1 MPGTGRTRCP
11 SAANRQLARHTA
23 AYTAGLEF
31 HDLFHHNRGSV
42 PRCPAC
48 GDILGRFVRGH
59 SDQPATSTGVTAGTA
74 RRSAARGRGA
84 LGGGRRSRTTRC
96 LAEPAV
102 RVQVGGVQP
111 GIQQDLLPGGERRL
125 VANRPPLGS
134 TGCGTRP
141 GRSIR
146 QARSRLKSSQ
156 LRRALVEIE
165 SLGLW
170 HRSKR
175 GTWTPTYFPSAGGI
189 SQARS

>member
-1 MPGTGRTRCP
+1 MPDTARTRCP

-31 HDLFHHNRGSV
+31 HDLFHHNRDSV

-48 GDILGRFVRGH
+48 GDILGHFVGGH
-59 SDQPATSTGVTAGTA
+59 PDQPGYQY
-74 RRSAARGRGA
+74 RRDRRYCSAAGGA
-84 LGGGRRSRTTRC
+84 AERQGVSLRRLSVCR
-96 LAEPAV
+96 PAV
-102 RVQVGGVQP
+102 SSQAYSR
-111 GIQQDLLPGGERRL
+111 ICRL

-146 QARSRLKSSQ
+146 QARSRLRSSQ

-165 SLGLW
+165 ALGLW